1 MKRHGRSGSPYRDKR
16 MNPREMGE
24 SLSDLKNKKRRIFP
38 FQMAGASTVSIT
50 IDGAAVLDA
59 DTPTGGE
66 DQGCE
71 KAVTM
76 FMMFVFLCTQ
86 LARIPPTRPVPLT
99 SHTLSLPSPASAS
112 TAFAAL
118 KSSIGACL
126 TAKMKERAI
135 EEGEAVD
142 VLEEVIS
149 DDDLEAETAALAG
162 GALPKAR
169 SKPRPPG
176 KGRNQQQRGVKRS
189 APTT

>member
-1 MKRHGRSGSPYRDKR
+1 
-16 MNPREMGE
+16 
-24 SLSDLKNKKRRIFP
+24 
-38 FQMAGASTVSIT
+38 
-50 IDGAAVLDA
+50 
-59 DTPTGGE
+59 
-66 DQGCE
+66 
-71 KAVTM
+71 
-76 FMMFVFLCTQ
+76 
-86 LARIPPTRPVPLT
+86 
-99 SHTLSLPSPASAS
+99 
-112 TAFAAL
+112 
-118 KSSIGACL
+118 
-126 TAKMKERAI
+126 MKERAI

>member
-1 MKRHGRSGSPYRDKR
+1 
-16 MNPREMGE
+16 MGE
-24 SLSDLKNKKRRIFP
+24 SLSDLTNKRRRIFP
-38 FQMAGASTVSIT
+38 SQMAGASTVSIT
-50 IDGAAVLDA
+50 IDGATVLDA

-76 FMMFVFLCTQ
+76 FVFLCTQ
-86 LARIPPTRPVPLT
+86 LARVPQTRPVPLT

-118 KSSIGACL
+118 KTSIGACL
-126 TAKMKERAI
+126 TTIMKERAI
-135 EEGEAVD
+135 EEDDAVD

-162 GALPKAR
+162 GALPKTR

-176 KGRNQQQRGVKRS
+176 KGGKQQQRGVKRS